1 MSPTLG
7 NHFTPTALPSKHTL
21 TRTESSIFSVPWT
34 TLTSALDTLAE
45 SHQVLAQRI
54 EVDVER
60 PLRDFASSNREMQAM
75 STIQGNLTSMARDV
89 ENAQKKSER
98 LNTKGS
104 NNASRADSEL
114 EIAQSQWTAQAPYVF
129 ESLQALDESRLN
141 QLRDVLTQFQTHEID
156 AIEKTRVSAESVLNV
171 LLNIETADEIKTY
184 ALRIASGDG
193 VPKERPRNRQSIFV
207 PPSLAPSSHHD
218 DGASAR
224 SGSSTFGESCT
235 RNLD

>member
-1 MSPTLG
+1 M
-7 NHFTPTALPSKHTL
+7 
-21 TRTESSIFSVPWT
+21 
-34 TLTSALDTLAE
+34 
-45 SHQVLAQRI
+45 
-54 EVDVER
+54 ER
-60 PLRDFASSNREMQAM
+60 PLRDFALSNREMQAM

-114 EIAQSQWTAQAPYVF
+114 ETAQSQWAAQAPYVF
-129 ESLQALDESRLN
+129 ESLQALDETRLN

-193 VPKERPRNRQSIFV
+193 VPKEKPKSRQSMFI

-218 DGASAR
+218 DGASTR
-224 SGSSTFGESCT
+224 SGSSMFRWHCT
-235 RNLD
+235 RELD